1 MRTEFL
7 HGGASLR
14 KCGGGFTSGRTPT
27 RLIAALSAQPMLGA
41 ALAGQETSTSPATVL
56 RSLDLLTAGWS

>member
-1 MRTEFL
+1 M
-7 HGGASLR
+7 R